1 LLRAISG
8 TLNNLLRSPSRGLTV
23 LEIPT
28 YSTVCADF
36 RAPAGRN
43 PASLATVIRRF
54 QRSRI
59 DAAQSHDTLYD
70 QNPVQ
75 AMSSL
80 SPSQKRY
87 LRGLAHNLKPVILT
101 GNKGVTPALL
111 KEFSAALDQHE
122 LVKVKLGDD
131 RDERKVHI
139 AELGEAAGAEL
150 VQSIG
155 RVACFYRR
163 NEEKPKLA
171 LPR

>member
-1 LLRAISG
+1 
-8 TLNNLLRSPSRGLTV
+8 
-23 LEIPT
+23 
-28 YSTVCADF
+28 
-36 RAPAGRN
+36 
-43 PASLATVIRRF
+43 
-54 QRSRI
+54 
-59 DAAQSHDTLYD
+59 
-70 QNPVQ
+70 
-75 AMSSL
+75 MSL

-87 LRGLAHNLKPVILT
+87 LRGLAHSLKPVILT

-131 RDERKVHI
+131 RDERKLHI
-139 AELGEAAGAEL
+139 AELGDGTKAEL

-163 NEEKPKLA
+163 NDEKPKLA

>member
-1 LLRAISG
+1 M
-8 TLNNLLRSPSRGLTV
+8 P
-23 LEIPT
+23 
-28 YSTVCADF
+28 
-36 RAPAGRN
+36 
-43 PASLATVIRRF
+43 
-54 QRSRI
+54 
-59 DAAQSHDTLYD
+59 
-70 QNPVQ
+70 
-75 AMSSL
+75 L

-131 RDERKVHI
+131 RDERKLHI
-139 AELGEAAGAEL
+139 AELGDSAQAEL

>member
-1 LLRAISG
+1 M
-8 TLNNLLRSPSRGLTV
+8 P
-23 LEIPT
+23 
-28 YSTVCADF
+28 
-36 RAPAGRN
+36 
-43 PASLATVIRRF
+43 
-54 QRSRI
+54 
-59 DAAQSHDTLYD
+59 
-70 QNPVQ
+70 
-75 AMSSL
+75 L

-87 LRGLAHNLKPVILT
+87 LRGLAHSLKPVILT
-101 GNKGVTPALL
+101 GNKGVSPALL

-131 RDERKVHI
+131 RDERKAHI
-139 AELGEAAGAEL
+139 AELGEGAKAEL